1 MDPSHSQYIVGAARA
16 AKEIMKLDFGWDEVE
31 SLQMVQYSILGNN
44 ALNCV
49 INLFPKGKLLAPS

>member
-31 SLQMVQYSILGNN
+31 SLQVVQFSILDSTIASNTQYCK
-44 ALNCV
+44 A
-49 INLFPKGKLLAPS
+49 IMHSISS